1 MSILKRAGVILMAL
15 GFLFSLFGCS
25 RTVDHGSWTSLIVS
39 NLSPDRRDSYSFR
52 VTVSEDGGMILYG
65 YCNDDENEYRSDE
78 GIALTSQTADRL
90 REMEIETLSTYKI
103 KQKSGLFYVPD
114 DVERIAQITYEDG
127 AEFAVSLSNELRAE
141 IVSLLEG
148 ELIAAVCTEIHG
160 VWNRLYLSFT
170 SDNYSE
176 GYWFE
181 VLNIDGVWTAKGS
194 CSVYVDEEGGGYREY
209 VSEEGIALDGAT
221 VDAICVLGIERYP
234 VVQKPVSDPDMPEI
248 LDGSAGGLTLG
259 FSDGYQ
265 QKKATPSS
273 VDDAIADLLK
283 AEFAKKAE
291 PQ

>member
-1 MSILKRAGVILMAL
+1 MTVKRWGAVLVAL

-148 ELIAAVCTEIHG
+148 ELMAAVLAEIHG
-160 VWNRLYLSFT
+160 EWNRLYLSFRN
-170 SDNYSE
+170 DCYSE
-176 GYWFE
+176 WYDFE
-181 VLNIDGVWTAKGS
+181 VRMNDNGDWIAVGYCSDVEYNRYESDDGIVLSEQTMTAI
-194 CSVYVDEEGGGYREY
+194 R
-209 VSEEGIALDGAT
+209 ALQP
-221 VDAICVLGIERYP
+221 ERYP
-234 VVQKPVSDPDMPEI
+234 AVRNAGPDPETDDVMI
-248 LDGSAGGLTLG
+248 LDGSSGGLFLG
-259 FSDGYQ
+259 YADGYTEE
-265 QKKATPSS
+265 KATPGTL
-273 VDDAIADLLK
+273 DDMIAELLK
-283 AEFAKKAE
+283 QEFTKKAA

>member
-1 MSILKRAGVILMAL
+1 MAL

-127 AEFAVSLSNELRAE
+127 AEFAVSLSNKLRAE
-141 IVSLLEG
+141 IVSLLSKLSNCFVCLTISESVRANPPAPIKTRVF
-148 ELIAAVCTEIHG
+148 IA
-160 VWNRLYLSFT
+160 
-170 SDNYSE
+170 
-176 GYWFE
+176 
-181 VLNIDGVWTAKGS
+181 
-194 CSVYVDEEGGGYREY
+194 
-209 VSEEGIALDGAT
+209 
-221 VDAICVLGIERYP
+221 
-234 VVQKPVSDPDMPEI
+234 
-248 LDGSAGGLTLG
+248 
-259 FSDGYQ
+259 
-265 QKKATPSS
+265 
-273 VDDAIADLLK
+273 
-283 AEFAKKAE
+283 
-291 PQ
+291 